1 MALVKWDPFK
11 ELENIHKRISKIL
24 EEPFF
29 ALRPKYDEESLMETK
44 WTPAVDVYEDKDN
57 IIINAEI
64 PGVKKEDIKIELTGN
79 QLTISGERKLE
90 KEEKKKNYHRIER
103 FYGNFMRTFTI
114 PDTVQKDK
122 ISASY
127 KDGILK
133 VVLPKAEEAKPKE
146 IKIEVK

>member
-11 ELENIHKRISKIL
+11 ELENIQKRISKIL

-29 ALRPKYDEESLMETK
+29 GLRPKYEEETLLETQ
-44 WTPAVDVYEDKDN
+44 WAPAVDVYEDKDN

-127 KDGILK
+127 KDGVLK